1 MQTKF
6 FPRFSPGFLVFFAL
20 LLFPFWASAQIKV
33 SGTILDKDSGEPLI
47 GASIQIKGKVTGT
60 VSDLDG
66 KFEIATDVAPP
77 FTLVFSYTGYANVEI
92 EVTSSRND
100 LRVELETQSILAT
113 EVVISASRVEER
125 ILESPVTIEKMDAIA
140 IRQTAAP
147 DFYDGISNLKG
158 VQTTQGSMT
167 LTSINTRGFGAV
179 ANERFVQLIDW
190 MDNAAPLLNFPTGNI
205 VGISELDVANV
216 ELVPGAASALY
227 GPNAFNGILLMNSKN
242 PFDYQG
248 LSVQAKVGVTT
259 SDAGGSNP
267 YQLYSA
273 RYAKAFGKFA
283 FKLNAS
289 FMDATDWAAN
299 DYTSGRR
306 TQAISNPAPAGQ
318 PNFDG
323 LNMYGDESQIL
334 VPMAAVAGSLSQAL
348 AGNFAQAL
356 GITPQQA
363 QALLAANIPKLP
375 TLDIR
380 RTGFKEED
388 LLDNQDAKSIKF
400 DGALHYRIND
410 NLEASYMYRY
420 GSGSTV
426 YQGGER
432 YALRDFSIQF
442 HKLELSNPNFW
453 LRGYMSQTDDGDS
466 YNLSA
471 LGAFVNERAKI
482 SSSQW
487 VPTYAGTYAGALLP
501 TVLQGGT
508 PSAAQIAAAHAAARA
523 AADKGTP
530 QPGSAEFKT
539 LVESVR
545 KDLFQ
550 RNPPGAGF
558 VDNSRMYHSEFGY
571 NFRDIIPVTAF
582 ELLVGGNYRQY
593 DLFSDGTVF
602 NENPDGQ
609 GENERIKI
617 NEYGAFLQASKQLFN
632 QHLKLTGSLRYDK
645 NENFDGQVSPR
656 IAAVYTAGSNREHN
670 IRASFQTGFR
680 NPSTQGQFIFF
691 PSSTGNLLGGAQ
703 SNAERYGIHNGNA
716 YSNQS
721 YNAFVGSVLAGKPNP
736 GLLQTVD
743 LDFVKPEKLKAIE
756 FGYKGLIGRKLLVD
770 FNAYFNT
777 YNDFITGETVRPIN
791 NTSHKGAPIY
801 GVQAQLTG
809 TLPVGASV
817 GAFRPT
823 TNAPE
828 EVTSNGVGLGLT
840 YQLPKGYNLYG
851 HYTYSTFDVQN
862 PRPDFEGGFNMP
874 ENKFL
879 IGLANRKA
887 FGDLGFDLNY
897 RWQDEFLWQNSFAH
911 GIIPAFGVLNVQLN
925 YPLKSIKT
933 VIKAGATNAF
943 GDDYVTNAGGPFVGQ
958 MLYVSLTFDQFMR

>member
-6 FPRFSPGFLVFFAL
+6 LPRFAPGFTAFLAL
-20 LLFPFWASAQIKV
+20 LLLPFLASAQTKV
-33 SGTILDKDSGEPLI
+33 SGTVLDKDSGEPLI

-66 KFEIATDVAPP
+66 KFEITTDVAPP
-77 FTLVFSYTGYANVEI
+77 FTLVFSYTGYANMEI
-92 EVTSSRND
+92 EVAGSRND
-100 LRVELETQSILAT
+100 LRVEMETQSILT
-113 EVVISASRVEER
+113 SEVVISASRVEER

-248 LSVQAKVGVTT
+248 LSVQAKVGVTS

-289 FMDATDWAAN
+289 YLDATDWAAN

-306 TQAISNPAPAGQ
+306 TQAIPNPAPSGQ

-323 LNMYGDESQIL
+323 LNLYGDESQIVVPL
-334 VPMAAVAGSLSQAL
+334 VAFAGSL
-348 AGNFAQAL
+348 AQAVSQL
-356 GITPQQA
+356 TGLPLAQA
-363 QALLAANIPKLP
+363 QALINANRDKLP
-375 TLDIR
+375 TLDLR

-388 LLDNQDAKSIKF
+388 LLDNQDAQSIKF

-471 LGAFVNERAKI
+471 LGAFVNERAKP
-482 SSSQW
+482 SASQW
-487 VPTYAGTYAGALLP
+487 VPAYINGFASKLLP
-501 TVLQGGT
+501 IIAAGGT
-508 PSAAQIAAAHAAARA
+508 PSAAQLAEAHATGRGL
-523 AADKGTP
+523 ADNGIPKPGT
-530 QPGSAEFKT
+530 AEFNA
-539 LVESVR
+539 LVEAVR

-558 VDNSRMYHSEFGY
+558 VDNSRMYHTEFGY
-571 NFRDIIPVTAF
+571 NFRDIIPATAF
-582 ELLVGGNYRQY
+582 DLLIGGNYRQY

-609 GENERIKI
+609 GGNERIKI
-617 NEYGAFLQASKQLFN
+617 NEYGAFMQASKQLFN

-656 IAAVYTAGSNREHN
+656 VAAVYTAGTNREHN

-721 YNAFVGSVLAGKPNP
+721 YNAFVASVLAGQPNP

-743 LDFVKPEKLKAIE
+743 LDFVKPEQLQAIE
-756 FGYKGLIGRKLLVD
+756 FGYKGIIARKLLID

-791 NTSHKGAPIY
+791 NTSHQGATIY

-809 TLPVGASV
+809 TLPAGASV

-851 HYTYSTFDVQN
+851 HYTYSTFDVEN

-879 IGLANRKA
+879 IGLGNRKA

-897 RWQDEFLWQNSFAH
+897 RWQDEFLWENSFAH

-925 YPLKSIKT
+925 YPVKSIKT
-933 VIKAGATNAF
+933 VIKAGATNPL
-943 GDDYVTNAGGPFVGQ
+943 GNDYRTNAGGPFVGQ
-958 MLYVSLTFDQFMR
+958 MYYISLTFDQFMR